1 MPKGFYRLVW
11 AQFASGLADNA
22 LMILGI
28 YFLQE
33 QGYPG
38 WWSPLL
44 KFFFTFSY
52 VALAG
57 VAGPIA
63 DAFSKGYLMACMNII
78 KIFGVLILLSGSHPI
93 VGFALTGMAA
103 AVYAPAKYA
112 WVTESVSSTLLV
124 KANAFLEVS
133 VVMSV
138 LLGVALGGW
147 LTGWH
152 NDFWFEGF
160 NNDLLVA
167 LPWLAQTQI
176 VLPFLLLCV
185 VYLMSAFINI
195 GLKSMDS
202 RVEKKALRWQS
213 FRWSLFWKNNQ
224 KLWSDP
230 LGGLSLYVTTL
241 CWGVGAVLQFAVL
254 IWAQSYAGLS
264 LSQGAYLQALV
275 AIGVI
280 SGALLAARRFRIS
293 TARRAIPW
301 GIILIILL
309 PCLALIKS
317 LWVAIPMLILAG
329 CAGGILLVPMNALLQ
344 YRGQK
349 ILTSGRSIAVQGFN
363 ENLSVLIMLGIYS
376 VLVAKDVPLLVIML
390 LLTLPLMAAVMPWGR
405 KFKQTF
411 SSYIRMMRRR

>member
-1 MPKGFYRLVW
+1 M
-11 AQFASGLADNA
+11 
-22 LMILGI
+22 
-28 YFLQE
+28 
-33 QGYPG
+33 
-38 WWSPLL
+38 
-44 KFFFTFSY
+44 
-52 VALAG
+52 
-57 VAGPIA
+57 
-63 DAFSKGYLMACMNII
+63 
-78 KIFGVLILLSGSHPI
+78 
-93 VGFALTGMAA
+93 
-103 AVYAPAKYA
+103 
-112 WVTESVSSTLLV
+112 
-124 KANAFLEVS
+124 
-133 VVMSV
+133 
-138 LLGVALGGW
+138 
-147 LTGWH
+147 
-152 NDFWFEGF
+152 
-160 NNDLLVA
+160 
-167 LPWLAQTQI
+167 
-176 VLPFLLLCV
+176 
-185 VYLMSAFINI
+185 
-195 GLKSMDS
+195 
-202 RVEKKALRWQS
+202 
-213 FRWSLFWKNNQ
+213 
-224 KLWSDP
+224 
-230 LGGLSLYVTTL
+230 
-241 CWGVGAVLQFAVL
+241 LQFAVL

-390 LLTLPLMAAVMPWGR
+390 LLTLPLMAAVKPWGR